1 MAPASAE
8 LQPLDVSHSPGGA
21 DHTDARRHVQS
32 SQPPPWTPI
41 VPIHKRVSSPRR
53 RPALVSRTGGT
64 ARDHGPPVL
73 LPEVR
78 RKRFLA
84 SLGERSSRCLRGAEA
99 APRRPRFPVKCSG
112 LRRWVSC
119 GSGCI
124 YSRGARRP
132 FYSPRAQKWKGWCLC
147 GGPVFPEYEMQIHL

>member
-1 MAPASAE
+1 MAPASAG
-8 LQPLDVSHSPGGA
+8 LHLLHVSHSPGGA

-53 RPALVSRTGGT
+53 GPALVSRTGGT

-84 SLGERSSRCLRGAEA
+84 SLGERSSRCLPGADA
-99 APRRPRFPVKCSG
+99 APRRPRFPVTCSG
-112 LRRWVSC
+112 LSRRISC
-119 GSGCI
+119 GSGCL
-124 YSRGARRP
+124 YSRGARSP
-132 FYSPRAQKWKGWCLC
+132 FCSPRARK
-147 GGPVFPEYEMQIHL
+147 